1 MNRLLF
7 ILLLFL
13 CACRPEGNVVE
24 DNMAIFALWEVGEKP
39 TIQAV
44 LFNEQ
49 AYQNNPNQSFSM
61 VFQDGETAGFFES
74 GDRYELQS
82 SRTPQA
88 GERLTLYWIREG
100 DTASVVVEMPPA
112 ITNII
117 VENDTLQQTNPN
129 DECSIEWSVAS
140 VDVEFALRL
149 QCLEE
154 NPQLLPWAPGTFQ
167 QLYSGPQIAAQ
178 LVLQPGSFSCMGT
191 HQLTIT
197 VLNDPLINAFFFDSS
212 DIRGLLKNG
221 PDNVVGGKGFVSG
234 ISTQKILLE
243 IE

>member
-13 CACRPEGNVVE
+13 CACRPESNVVE
-24 DNMAIFALWEVGEKP
+24 DNMAIYALWEVGEKP
-39 TIQAV
+39 TIQAL
-44 LFNEQ
+44 LFNEKS
-49 AYQNNPNQSFSM
+49 YQNNPNQSFSI
-61 VFQDGETAGFFES
+61 VFQDGKTAPFFET
-74 GDRYELQS
+74 GDSYELQS

-88 GERLTLYWIREG
+88 GERLTLYWFRDA

-112 ITNII
+112 ITNVII
-117 VENDTLQQTNPN
+117 ENDTLLQTNLN
-129 DECSIEWSVAS
+129 DECSIDWSVS
-140 VDVEFALRL
+140 SDDVEFALRL
-149 QCLEE
+149 QCIEE
-154 NPQLLPWAPGTFQ
+154 PPQLLPWAPGTFQ
-167 QLYSGPQIAAQ
+167 QLYGGPQIASQ

-191 HQLTIT
+191 HQLTIA

-221 PDNVVGGKGFVSG
+221 PDNVDGGKGFVSG
-234 ISTQKILLE
+234 ITTQKILLE